1 MEHQK
6 KVILIA
12 LMVVIF
18 VLVVSLSSWYVQLII
33 ESGMV
38 CSCAIPLPILLPVIA
53 SVGLLIGTLIYSMY
67 SPGIERKP
75 IDRKSLLMFFE
86 ETEQRIMD
94 TILSNRG
101 EVSQARIVKL
111 TGLPKVKVFRS
122 LEKLK
127 MKGII
132 EKESKGKTNT
142 IRLTENVAKLFQ

>member
-33 ESGMV
+33 ESGTV
-38 CSCAIPLPILLPVIA
+38 CSCAIPLPILLPIIA

-67 SPGIERKP
+67 SPCIERKP
-75 IDRKSLLMFFE
+75 VDRKSVLMFLE
-86 ETEQRIMD
+86 GTEQKIMD
-94 TILSNRG
+94 TVLSNRG
-101 EVSQARIVKL
+101 EISQAGIVKL

-132 EKESKGKTNT
+132 EKESMGKTN
-142 IRLTENVAKLFQ
+142 IIKLSENVAKLFQ